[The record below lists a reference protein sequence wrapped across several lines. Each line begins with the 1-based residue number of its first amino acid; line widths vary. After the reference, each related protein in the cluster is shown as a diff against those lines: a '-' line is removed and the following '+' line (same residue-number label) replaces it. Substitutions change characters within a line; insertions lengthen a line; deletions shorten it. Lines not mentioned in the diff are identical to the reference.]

1 MPAIVNSHICGHPL
15 HDGKAWNA
23 AYKGHRLWPALTESE
38 AASLTD
44 RWIASPPRAYAPSS
58 RATLAGSKITITH
71 AVISGGILILQ

>member
-38 AASLTD
+38 AASLTE
-44 RWIASPPRAYAPSS
+44 RWVASPPRAYAPSS
-58 RATLAGSKITITH
+58 RAAVAGSKLTITQ
-71 AVISGGILILQ
+71 AAIDGDTITLQ